1 MLQKN
6 HHDVDVKMVAPSSLP
21 TAPSSVSDGARAGIG
36 AGSVLGIVIG
46 ITLWAQM
53 PDIIQLPGVLLIL
66 FCCVGAGALI
76 GMLVSGV
83 DGTRKL

>member
-6 HHDVDVKMVAPSSLP
+6 HHDVDVKMVAPSTLP
-21 TAPSSVSDGARAGIG
+21 TSSVAEGARAGVG
-36 AGSVLGIVIG
+36 AGSVLGIVVG

>member
-6 HHDVDVKMVAPSSLP
+6 HPDVDVKIVVPSSLP
-21 TAPSSVSDGARAGIG
+21 TSSVTDGARAGVG
-36 AGSVLGIVIG
+36 AGSVLGIVLG

-53 PDIIQLPGVLLIL
+53 PDMIQLPGVLLIL

-76 GMLVSGV
+76 GMLVSSV